1 MIPKGEDTL
10 IEIPLEPNGRAPLY
24 RQIASH
30 LGRMIQNGT
39 IPCGDRLPGSR
50 DLARNLGVSRATVVL
65 AYDLLEDDG
74 FIEQKGRRGSFV
86 SWKKMQILNN
96 PRNNGPVWDLASGL
110 PSGDLVPW
118 ERVASL
124 TREALLNAGPD
135 SLFDTPSEGLPGL
148 RNALV
153 RHAARRGI
161 PAGRDEVI
169 VTSGARHALSVS
181 IEALAAKGA
190 RRLWIEEL
198 TYPEIRRMAKA
209 SGMDVRTVPMDI
221 SFFVDSLASIG
232 RGEVLYLIPSFHN
245 PTGRTLPIDV
255 RKAVLSAASGRGFWV
270 IEDDAY
276 GELRFGEESVPA
288 LKSIDA
294 DNRVLYLGSF
304 SQLLFPGMRIGYVLL
319 PEEVKNDFLSV
330 LERSSGATSS
340 FVQQVVYSFIEDG
353 SLEESLD
360 LARNSMAS
368 RMRTLCMEL
377 SDRMPDCVFD
387 PPKGGIYLWLRTPGI
402 EGSIFYKAAG
412 KADVAVV
419 PGSFFAQ
426 QAGDVEAVRLS
437 VSRISTVMIQEAVRR
452 LTEVMRII
460 R

>member
-1 MIPKGEDTL
+1 
-10 IEIPLEPNGRAPLY
+10 
-24 RQIASH
+24 
-30 LGRMIQNGT
+30 MIQNVT
-39 IPCGDRLPGSR
+39 FPCGIRLPGSR
-50 DLARNLGVSRATVVL
+50 GLARSLGVSRTTVVL

-74 FIEQKGRRGSFV
+74 FIEQRGRKGSFV
-86 SWKKMQILNN
+86 SWKKAETLNN
-96 PRNNGPVWDLASGL
+96 FRDCVPVWDLASGL

-124 TREALLNAGPD
+124 TREALLEAGPS
-135 SLFDTPSEGLPGL
+135 SLFDTPPEGLPGL

-169 VTSGARHALSVS
+169 VTSGARHALSAS
-181 IEALAAKGA
+181 LEALAAKGV

-198 TYPEIRRMAKA
+198 TYPEIRRMATA
-209 SGMDVRTVPMDI
+209 SGMDVRTVPMEMPL
-221 SFFVDSLASIG
+221 FVETLALIG
-232 RGEVLYLIPSFHN
+232 SGEVLYLVPSFHN
-245 PTGRTLPIDV
+245 PTGRTLSIDV
-255 RKAVLSAASGRGFWV
+255 RRIILAAASREGFWI

-288 LKSIDA
+288 LKSIDG

-319 PEEVKNDFLSV
+319 PEDVKNAFLSV

-340 FVQQVVYSFIEDG
+340 FVQQVVYAFIEDG

-360 LARNSMAS
+360 LARSSMAE
-368 RMRTLCMEL
+368 RMRTLCLEL
-377 SDRMPDCVFD
+377 SNKMPDCVFD
-387 PPKGGIYLWLRTPGI
+387 PPKGGIYLWLETPGI
-402 EGSIFYKAAG
+402 DGSIFFEAAG

-419 PGSFFAQ
+419 PGSVFVHPAR
-426 QAGDVEAVRLS
+426 DVEAVRLS
-437 VSRISTVMIQEAVRR
+437 VSRITAAMIQEAVKR
-452 LTEVMRII
+452 LAGAMRTI